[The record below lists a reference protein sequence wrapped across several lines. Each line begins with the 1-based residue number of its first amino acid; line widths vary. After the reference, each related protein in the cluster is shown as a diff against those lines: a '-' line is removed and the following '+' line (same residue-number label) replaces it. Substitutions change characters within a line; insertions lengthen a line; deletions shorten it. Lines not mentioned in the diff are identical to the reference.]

1 MVETMA
7 YAGQLPWHGLGV
19 KVSND
24 ISVDEMMVESGL
36 DWRVA
41 KVPSYASFNGED
53 IYSGHDMLI
62 RESDGMPL
70 DMVKQN
76 WHPVQNAD
84 AFEFFR
90 EFVEAGD
97 MEMHT
102 AGSLQDGKKFGVL
115 QK

>member
-41 KVPSYASFNGED
+41 KVPSYASFNG
-53 IYSGHDMLI
+53 
-62 RESDGMPL
+62 
-70 DMVKQN
+70 
-76 WHPVQNAD
+76 
-84 AFEFFR
+84 
-90 EFVEAGD
+90 
-97 MEMHT
+97 
-102 AGSLQDGKKFGVL
+102 
-115 QK
+115 